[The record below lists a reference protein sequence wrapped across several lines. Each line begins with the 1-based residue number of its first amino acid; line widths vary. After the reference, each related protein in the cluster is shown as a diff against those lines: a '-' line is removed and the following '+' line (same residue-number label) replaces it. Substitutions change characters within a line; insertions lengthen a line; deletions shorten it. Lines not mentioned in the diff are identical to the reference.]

1 MAGITHFFD
10 NEFAGSMHGL
20 KKGGHTPLGREVV
33 RRMEAK
39 GMIVDVAHCS
49 HACVADI
56 LTMARRPVVSSPGG
70 VQATC
75 KVNRNLTDAAL
86 RGVPAPGGLVG
97 TGHWDPRVNRQR
109 GGEGER
115 VSVRLNLGW

>member
-1 MAGITHFFD
+1 MAVITHFLD

-20 KKGGHTPLGREVV
+20 KKGGLTPLGREVV

-56 LTMARRPVVSSPGG
+56 LKRARRPVVSSHGG

-75 KVNRNLTDAAL
+75 KVNRTLNDDEIPGAA
-86 RGVPAPGGLVG
+86 A
-97 TGHWDPRVNRQR
+97 TGRATGR
-109 GGEGER
+109 
-115 VSVRLNLGW
+115 